1 MSVTSGFFNSLNGD
15 RRYNAEQMSS
25 IFDGIINDGI
35 FANIGTAFGVR
46 ADVGNAITVGIGR
59 AWFNSTW
66 LLNDA
71 VLPITAD
78 ASEVLLDRYDAVVI
92 EIDHSDAVRA
102 GSIKIVKGTPSSSPQ
117 RPTMVSTMDV
127 HQYPLAYIY
136 RKAGASGIVQA
147 DITSMIGSGSC
158 PYITGILQVLG
169 IDNIVAQWQDQW
181 AQWFASQTQEDN
193 NQMTQWM
200 GDKQLEFN
208 TWFGNLQTI
217 LDGDTASNLAQQI
230 LELQQKF
237 GTLAK
242 EYCIYQSLDASD
254 GNAIEDS
261 YGTTMEGKIVYK
273 IA

>member
-181 AQWFASQTQEDN
+181 AQWFASQTQEGN